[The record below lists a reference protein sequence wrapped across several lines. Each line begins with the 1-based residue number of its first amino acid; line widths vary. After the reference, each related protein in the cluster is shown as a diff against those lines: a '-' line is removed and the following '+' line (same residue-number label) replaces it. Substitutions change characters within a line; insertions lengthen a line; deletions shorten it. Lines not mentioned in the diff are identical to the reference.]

1 MDKNIKV
8 IVDRLIQALKTNKDI
23 NNHFNELLD
32 LEAKSTLASLF
43 IETVDTQDK
52 NIDVQKELERVY
64 NEIFEF
70 ISSKGYR
77 TDILFLVLA
86 EMKFNI
92 LKSNKSLMEIS
103 QYMKENTLG

>member
-23 NNHFNELLD
+23 NKHFNELLN
-32 LEAKSTLASLF
+32 LEAQSTLASLF
-43 IETVDTQDK
+43 IETIDTQDK
-52 NIDVQKELERVY
+52 SIDIQKELERVY

-86 EMKFNI
+86 EMKYNI

-103 QYMKENTLG
+103 KYMKDNTLG

>member
-1 MDKNIKV
+1 MDKNIKA
-8 IVDRLIQALKTNKDI
+8 IVDRLIRALKTNKDI
-23 NNHFNELLD
+23 NKHFNELLD
-32 LEAKSTLASLF
+32 LEAQSTLASLF
-43 IETVDTQDK
+43 IETIDTQDK
-52 NIDVQKELERVY
+52 SIDIQKELERVY

-70 ISSKGYR
+70 VSSKGYR

-103 QYMKENTLG
+103 KYMKDNTLG

>member
-1 MDKNIKV
+1 MDKNIKA

-23 NNHFNELLD
+23 NKHFNELLD
-32 LEAKSTLASLF
+32 LEAQSTLASLF
-43 IETVDTQDK
+43 IETIDTQDK
-52 NIDVQKELERVY
+52 SIDIQKELERVY

-103 QYMKENTLG
+103 KYMKDNTLG